1 MDIDGTLAVGTQL
14 LPGAADLIAEIR
26 RQGGRCCFFTNNSSR
41 GTAEYQEK
49 FQAWGIETEKEEFL
63 TAGTYAIHELKQKF
77 GSRKIYVQG
86 TRAFLEECRREGLA
100 VTESDEDGIAAVLS
114 TYDLELTYDKVR
126 TTCEVLEKRRVPW
139 YATNADAAC
148 PCAFG
153 MVPDCAAICAMISRA
168 VGRRP
173 EYLGKPDA
181 GMARYALERF
191 GCKKEE
197 ALVIGDRLYTD
208 IACGENAGIDT
219 CLVLTGEEKEAS
231 DRATYCVE
239 SVAEIARGLR
249 NMQDAEEKSRCE
261 ESEGMAGKL
270 WEKNQKASAVSERC
284 REQKASETACEKSE
298 WQEARWYKG
307 DLHIHTTASDGHSTP
322 EEMSLR
328 AERQGLDYYAV
339 TDHNYWHRSWPKSS
353 ALVIPGMEITTESGH
368 MNLFGYGP
376 FLLSLNHPYLSKWRW
391 KIPELAFASLD
402 CLEIEN
408 NPTLAYEEGLGAAQ
422 ANRMAARLSDL
433 LWADGYRI
441 CAVGGSDVH
450 LKEEERYGESPY
462 ASRPGEP
469 ATWLYLNTRSA
480 GEVQKALKSCHA
492 YVTRRC
498 GIHFSCRLYDG
509 EKKEIS
515 GNWIF
520 GDQLPENVCFLR
532 YRLQMTDEMGAE
544 ETGASSESDK
554 KLQEET
560 DNFGRKR
567 IPDRTAGDV
576 EMDAD
581 VKHRIERE
589 YIPDKMEYRTGR
601 KRRITAYVLING
613 TWQSLQKKAPQEPER
628 TEETGA
634 SRLCFEGELALGTAP
649 YVWIRFGAEDENGDL
664 VFYANPFTRGEKK
677 EHEYLVFGDVQERA
691 VSTE

>member
-1 MDIDGTLAVGTQL
+1 MTL
-14 LPGAADLIAEIR
+14 
-26 RQGGRCCFFTNNSSR
+26 
-41 GTAEYQEK
+41 
-49 FQAWGIETEKEEFL
+49 
-63 TAGTYAIHELKQKF
+63 
-77 GSRKIYVQG
+77 
-86 TRAFLEECRREGLA
+86 
-100 VTESDEDGIAAVLS
+100 
-114 TYDLELTYDKVR
+114 
-126 TTCEVLEKRRVPW
+126 
-139 YATNADAAC
+139 
-148 PCAFG
+148 
-153 MVPDCAAICAMISRA
+153 
-168 VGRRP
+168 
-173 EYLGKPDA
+173 
-181 GMARYALERF
+181 
-191 GCKKEE
+191 
-197 ALVIGDRLYTD
+197 
-208 IACGENAGIDT
+208 
-219 CLVLTGEEKEAS
+219 
-231 DRATYCVE
+231 
-239 SVAEIARGLR
+239 
-249 NMQDAEEKSRCE
+249 
-261 ESEGMAGKL
+261 
-270 WEKNQKASAVSERC
+270 
-284 REQKASETACEKSE
+284 
-298 WQEARWYKG
+298 
-307 DLHIHTTASDGHSTP
+307 
-322 EEMSLR
+322 
-328 AERQGLDYYAV
+328 
-339 TDHNYWHRSWPKSS
+339 DHNYWHRSWPKSS

-634 SRLCFEGELALGTAP
+634 SRLCFEGELVLGTAP
-649 YVWIRFGAEDENGDL
+649 YVWVRFGAEDENGDL